1 MNNQIKIQA
10 KEENNILIIPSRI
23 GKELENSNLISY
35 EDFVPY
41 AFNRELVTSLEID
54 KPKDVIVNVNGQD
67 IKAKAYT
74 VIEVNQ
80 LRNTDI
86 NIMNDMEEVK
96 MENTKMYKLKIDTE
110 NRKFTLD
117 GNDIGKST
125 TRINIDVNSELREH
139 PKVIIEMDSNVI
151 MEGTLLLGNF
161 TKCTCEFCNL
171 VLGELVGAY
180 SVVCPAC
187 EKLNVKY

>member
-96 MENTKMYKLKIDTE
+96 MENTKMYKLKVDTE

-180 SVVCPAC
+180 AVVCPAC

>member
-1 MNNQIKIQA
+1 
-10 KEENNILIIPSRI
+10 
-23 GKELENSNLISY
+23 
-35 EDFVPY
+35 
-41 AFNRELVTSLEID
+41 
-54 KPKDVIVNVNGQD
+54 
-67 IKAKAYT
+67 
-74 VIEVNQ
+74 
-80 LRNTDI
+80 
-86 NIMNDMEEVK
+86 

-161 TKCTCEFCNL
+161 TKCTGEFCNH
-171 VLGELVGAY
+171 VLGELAGAY
-180 SVVCPAC
+180 AVVCPAC

>member
-23 GKELENSNLISY
+23 GKESENSNLICY

-80 LRNTDI
+80 LRNTEI
-86 NIMNDMEEVK
+86 NIMNDMEEEKMNKCPRCESEILKNWNHCQKCGLKLEMTREQVIDQLKDLVK
-96 MENTKMYKLKIDTE
+96 DRESFCVGDYDVVFE
-110 NRKFTLD
+110 LD
-117 GNDIGKST
+117 IQALEYAIKELERTAQEVPFQEQAMSNIGIT
-125 TRINIDVNSELREH
+125 AD
-139 PKVIIEMDSNVI
+139 
-151 MEGTLLLGNF
+151 F
-161 TKCTCEFCNL
+161 
-171 VLGELVGAY
+171 
-180 SVVCPAC
+180 
-187 EKLNVKY
+187 VKRV

>member
-23 GKELENSNLISY
+23 GKELENSNLICY

-80 LRNTDI
+80 LRNTEI

-96 MENTKMYKLKIDTE
+96 MTKLPKFKFNSNSGVITIDGKEIITVTDIKI
-110 NRKFTLD
+110 NCNAKD
-117 GNDIGKST
+117 GYA
-125 TRINIDVNSELREH
+125 
-139 PKVIIEMDSNVI
+139 KVIITFDADVEV
-151 MEGTLLLGNF
+151 EGDTFMLPHYFRRTDTIAKIIDEN
-161 TKCTCEFCNL
+161 K
-171 VLGELVGAY
+171 
-180 SVVCPAC
+180 
-187 EKLNVKY
+187 